1 MRLRDSYHG
10 PLQRLADGA
19 LRICDGDW
27 AAIGMLDCGVP
38 VLRVKRWV
46 ASPRPV
52 AAILAGEPHE
62 AGEPALWRSLLEGRA
77 SCSRS
82 PGFPLASRDPLVAE
96 TLTSLAVPIR
106 VDGRLEGLFCLGR
119 RSLTPATDREQAL
132 LTWLADQAGT
142 VIARVRLL
150 DETERRRQEAEE
162 LAVLSQVMSQSLD
175 SHEVAQRV
183 VDSMRRLLGT
193 LTCVLYGYAS
203 PQQKVAEPLAA
214 SGVSCDRI
222 PPHPPGIGAVGLAR
236 NSASTV
242 TTSDILSDPRIRV
255 TPALRDYVQET
266 DHGAVLAVPLR
277 AGDRPIGVLA
287 ARGRTRRAWTADE
300 VRLARMLADQATI
313 AIENARLFAES
324 RRQRRTA
331 EALALVARATSRP
344 FDIRALGQQI
354 VDTVL
359 LLMAGGQAALFA
371 RNPGDGDLRLVAV
384 ARRAEVAARVDLTA
398 LEPGPVEAQ
407 AVLYQRLVST
417 PDFLEEPGLGTATEG
432 PAAEPSTRAMLATP
446 LFHAGTVIGVL
457 SIADRAGRV
466 FGPDE
471 VNVFRAAADHAAV
484 ALQSAHLHAQVTEA
498 ARVQE
503 RIHIANKLHDTLS
516 QLAFSAGL
524 KLDWCLH
531 QVSPGSSLQ
540 PKLEDIRRE
549 TGLMM
554 AQIRQVIG
562 HLAAGG
568 STDAA
573 LARRLQALADEFREL
588 TGTGVEFTL
597 DGDPSRLSPAAQDAL
612 YKTLQE
618 ALVNIAKHARASR
631 ATILIEV
638 GAAQAAITVSDDGV
652 GLPEG
657 MAGTNHAGGLPGH
670 HGLRQMRE
678 RLEALGGRLEV
689 VTKPGGG
696 VHVRGVFGLE

>member
-1 MRLRDSYHG
+1 MQSPDSRDLLLH
-10 PLQRLADGA
+10 RLADGA
-19 LRICDGDW
+19 RWICDGDW
-27 AAIGMLDCGVP
+27 AAIGVLTRGAP
-38 VLRVKRWV
+38 VLRVNRWV
-46 ASPRPV
+46 ASSPRPL
-52 AAILAGEPHE
+52 AAVLPSEPGE
-62 AGEPALWRSLLEGRA
+62 AGEPALWRSLLDGRA
-77 SCSRS
+77 CCSRY
-82 PGFPLASRDPLVAE
+82 PGFPLGGRDPLLAE
-96 TLTSLAVPIR
+96 TRTSLAVPIR
-106 VDGRLEGLFCLGR
+106 VDKQLEGLLCLGR
-119 RSLTPATDREQAL
+119 PSLTPWTDRDQAL
-132 LTWLADQAGT
+132 LQWLADQAAT
-142 VIARVRLL
+142 VIARARLL
-150 DETERRRQEAEE
+150 DGAERRRQEAEE

-193 LTCVLYGYAS
+193 LTCVLYGYVS
-203 PQQKVAEPLAA
+203 PGEKAAEPLAA

-236 NSASTV
+236 DSARAV
-242 TTSDILSDPRIRV
+242 TTSDLLSDSRIRV

-266 DHGAVLAVPLR
+266 DNGAVLAVPLR

-287 ARGRTRRAWTADE
+287 ARGRTHRAWTADE
-300 VRLARMLADQATI
+300 VRLARMFADQATI

-331 EALALVARATSRP
+331 ETLALVARATSRAV
-344 FDIRALGQQI
+344 DIRTLGQQI
-354 VDTVL
+354 ADTVL

-371 RNPGDGDLRLVAV
+371 QTPGDDDLRLVAV
-384 ARRAEVAARVDLTA
+384 AQRAEVAAHVDLTA
-398 LEPGPVEAQ
+398 LEPGPVEVR
-407 AVLYQRLVST
+407 AVLHRRLVST
-417 PDFLEEPGLGTATEG
+417 PDFLAEPGLGTAIEA
-432 PAAEPSTRAMLATP
+432 AAEPSTRAMLATP

-457 SIADRAGRV
+457 SIADHAGRV
-466 FGPDE
+466 FRPDE
-471 VNVFRAAADHAAV
+471 VNVFLAAADHAAV

-531 QVSPGSSLQ
+531 QVSADSPLQ
-540 PKLEDIRRE
+540 LKLEDIRRE

-554 AQIRQVIG
+554 AQIRQLIG
-562 HLAAGG
+562 HLAPGG
-568 STDAA
+568 STDSP
-573 LARRLQALADEFREL
+573 LPRRLEALADEFREM

-597 DGDPSRLSPAAQDAL
+597 EGDPTRLSLAAQDAL

-638 GAAQAAITVSDDGV
+638 GAAQVAITVSDDGV
-652 GLPEG
+652 GLPDG
-657 MAGTNHAGGLPGH
+657 MVVTNGAGSPPGH

-678 RLEALGGRLEV
+678 RLEALGGRLDV
-689 VTKPGGG
+689 VAKPGGG
-696 VHVRGVFGLE
+696 VHVRGVFRLE